1 MRLIDELERILG
13 GEPTVRPEMMPKA
26 VPFYER
32 ETSVHPDAI
41 RVSFRDGSSA
51 VYDLRVEQ
59 PAPQV
64 IEAVGIIRKW
74 NGYEPRHGRAEE

>member
-74 NGYEPRHGRAEE
+74 NGYEPRHGREEE